1 MRWILLG
8 LMICASPA
16 GAQRGYW
23 KVPLDSF
30 ALGKKLHTHIEI
42 TGVVAPNFPVREA
55 DGDIHIKILSPLGT
69 GRFIVAECIPKIPCP
84 LLPRAGQTVTVRGVS
99 RLDPEH
105 GWREVHPVESLVVTV
120 MVLP

>member
-1 MRWILLG
+1 MIKWVIVALLVS
-8 LMICASPA
+8 APVQ
-16 GAQRGYW
+16 AQRGYW
-23 KVPLDSF
+23 PVPLDSF

-42 TGVVAPNFPVREA
+42 TGVVAPNFPKRED

-69 GRFIVAECIPKIPCP
+69 GRFIVAECIPKMPCV

-105 GWREVHPVESLVVTV
+105 GWREVHPVESLV
-120 MVLP
+120 LK